1 MTIIKK
7 VQQVIVNAISYLK
20 CPYGNECMTMIYRN
34 VWLFQ
39 FRAAWSPTC
48 RGCGGRWRRCSP
60 SPAPSPA
67 ASPAAESTRSRLRAG
82 VSENREKIW
91 AFHKKKEK
99 EKPFNSLQFTVI
111 FFISHF
117 CVLCFPCMYVSV
129 FSFCVW
135 KPRGSSKLCHACVT
149 TIKDLKCWISLQRRF
164 MEIDT
169 VERDV
174 NLFFIM
180 VMHLEHSRR
189 GWRHLGV
196 TL

>member
-1 MTIIKK
+1 MPNCSDTLTGWLCKCYKKINDNNKK

-34 VWLFQ
+34 VWMFQ

-91 AFHKKKEK
+91 TFV
-99 EKPFNSLQFTVI
+99 LQFTVI
-111 FFISHF
+111 LFISFLYIRIFLFLCAMFPLHECF
-117 CVLCFPCMYVSV
+117 CFFFLCV
-129 FSFCVW
+129 
-135 KPRGSSKLCHACVT
+135 KAERL
-149 TIKDLKCWISLQRRF
+149 LKILSCLHNDNKRP
-164 MEIDT
+164 
-169 VERDV
+169 
-174 NLFFIM
+174 
-180 VMHLEHSRR
+180 
-189 GWRHLGV
+189 
-196 TL
+196 